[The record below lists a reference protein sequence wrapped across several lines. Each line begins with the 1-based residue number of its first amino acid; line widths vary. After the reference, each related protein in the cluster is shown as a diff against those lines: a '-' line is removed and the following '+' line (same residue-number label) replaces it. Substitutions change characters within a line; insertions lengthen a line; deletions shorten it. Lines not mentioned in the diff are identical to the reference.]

1 MNIYSQSESN
11 MFELKLH
18 SGKKKITYTELS
30 IVMKFII
37 DDNQLKKNLMHLETI
52 YNLNLSIL
60 QRENFLAKDNNQ
72 IRIPT
77 NSNKPD
83 EIIIRKVKIDEKMD
97 PDFFRNYFSEIIQK
111 LQNEKVNSIHVYVP
125 NIQQLKKYF
134 DDEFYLIQ
142 TIIEGFY
149 LGNYS
154 FIKYKSEKNNHNKL
168 DVFLYSENQDIVDGC
183 IEQTEALMNA
193 VYFARNLQNEPS
205 NELTPEIFAKLVKAE
220 AVKRNIKVTVFDE
233 KEIEKRKMNGLISV
247 GKGSINKPRFVVLE
261 YKPALKKNK
270 KFKLFK
276 VALVGKGMTF
286 DSGGISLKPSKSMGE
301 MKNDMA
307 GAAVVAA
314 SIISAADNKLP
325 IHLFGIIPLA
335 ENMPSGSAFKPGD
348 VIKTAS
354 GKTVEIED
362 TDAEGRVIL
371 SDALDYAS
379 KLKPDQI
386 IDFATLTG
394 SCVVALGEF
403 VAGMF
408 SNRDELADNL
418 FQSGL
423 KTYERVWRL
432 PIWDDYAKLI
442 ESDIADVK
450 NLGIRWAGAITAA
463 KFLEKFVDKKI
474 KWAHLDIAGPS
485 IHHNFRS
492 YTNKYMTAFGV
503 RLVYDYL
510 NRLIK

>member
-1 MNIYSQSESN
+1 
-11 MFELKLH
+11 MFELSFY
-18 SGKKKITYTELS
+18 SGKKKISYSNLS
-30 IVMKFII
+30 IAIRFII
-37 DDNQLKKNLMHLETI
+37 DDNQLKKNLLHFEKI
-52 YNLNLSIL
+52 YNLNLSEL
-60 QRENFLAKDNNQ
+60 QIENFLSKECNQ

-77 NSNKPD
+77 NSGKPD
-83 EIIIRKVKIDEKMD
+83 EIIIRKIKVDDNFD
-97 PDFFRNYFSEIIQK
+97 PDFFRNYLSEITQQLNK
-111 LQNEKVNSIHVYVP
+111 EKVNSVHVFLP
-125 NIQQLKKYF
+125 IFQQFKNHF
-134 DDEFYLIQ
+134 EDENYLIQ

-154 FIKYKSEKNNHNKL
+154 FSKYKSEKSNYNKL
-168 DVFLYSENQDIVDGC
+168 EIFLYSDNEELVNKVIQK
-183 IEQTEALMNA
+183 TKALMSA
-193 VYFARNLQNEPS
+193 VYFARDLQNEPS

-220 AVKRNIKVTVFDE
+220 SIKRNIKVTVFDE
-233 KEIEKRKMNGLISV
+233 KEIEKRKMYGLLSV
-247 GKGSINKPRFVVLE
+247 GKGSINKPRFIVLE
-261 YKPALKKNK
+261 YKPAVKKNK
-270 KFKLFK
+270 KIKQNK
-276 VALVGKGMTF
+276 IALVGKGMTF

-314 SIISAADNKLP
+314 SLIAAADNKLP

-348 VIKTAS
+348 IIKTAS
-354 GKTVEIED
+354 GKTIEVED
-362 TDAEGRVIL
+362 TDAEGRIIL
-371 SDALDYAS
+371 SDALNYAS

-403 VAGMF
+403 VAGLF
-408 SNRDELADNL
+408 SNSDELANNL
-418 FQSGL
+418 YQSGL

-432 PIWDDYAKLI
+432 PIWNDYSKLI
-442 ESDIADVK
+442 DSDIADVK
-450 NLGIRWAGAITAA
+450 NLGIRWAGSITAA

-492 YTNKYMTAFGV
+492 YTNKFMTAFGV

-510 NRLIK
+510 NRIIK